1 MKKQNNAPI
10 IGGRLLQ
17 ARKIKGLT
25 ARCVAETIGVS
36 AQAISLYENSY
47 SQPNPETFEKM
58 MPQRLEALERYLG
71 NGMIKGVGKAP

>member
-17 ARKIKGLT
+17 ARRIKGLT
-25 ARCVAETIGVS
+25 AKYVAETVGVS

-47 SQPNPETFEKM
+47 SPS
-58 MPQRLEALERYLG
+58 
-71 NGMIKGVGKAP
+71 KAWSKNIR